1 MSLTLYVYPA
11 SITSRPVRLFVA
23 EKRIAIIERI
33 VDIVTGEHYRDEY
46 TSINANRLVPTLED
60 GAFRLTESSAILKY
74 LASRFD
80 APEYPRA
87 LEARAK
93 VDEAMDWFNTQL
105 YKDFVYDFIYPQV
118 LPHHRRPT
126 AEHQA
131 ATLSRA
137 KEKAMFWFEVLD
149 RRILGTREYV
159 ANDQLSI
166 ADYLGGCFV
175 AAGDLVGC
183 HFDAYPNV
191 RRWLGTIQSLSSW
204 STASAELCRFAVQ
217 VRGTKFVTL

>member
-1 MSLTLYVYPA
+1 VSLTLYVYPA

-23 EKRIAIIERI
+23 EKKIAVIERI
-33 VDIVTGEHYRDEY
+33 VDIVTGAHYRDEY
-46 TSINANRLVPTLED
+46 TSINASRLVPTLED

-74 LASRFD
+74 LAARFE

-105 YKDFVYDFIYPQV
+105 CKDFLHDFIYPQV
-118 LPHHRRPT
+118 FPHHRRPT

-131 ATLSRA
+131 ATIARA
-137 KEKAMFWFEVLD
+137 REKAMFWFDVLD
-149 RRILGTREYV
+149 RRILGARDFV
-159 ANDQLSI
+159 ANEQLSI

-175 AAGDLVGC
+175 AAGDMIGC
-183 HFDAYPNV
+183 HYDAYPNV
-191 RRWLGTIQSLSSW
+191 RRWLDRIKSLPSW
-204 STASAELCRFAVQ
+204 PAVSAEMCRFAAQ
-217 VRGTKFVTL
+217 MKGSEFVTL